1 MTVSNLSIKAAAKS
15 ILKPNFISNTVATA
29 IVIAVWFICYN
40 ISAIL
45 SIVAGNVVFY
55 VVFAALVFF
64 AVSPLVIGLI
74 RFFWRLNF
82 GQKDNPIDIFYYFAT
97 KDSYLKALH
106 LVFAITI
113 RTVICFLV
121 FSIPVFALRLIT
133 GTWIYNVLNV
143 SIPIW
148 TANLS
153 NLISF
158 IRFISITATLVYVFK
173 FYLAPMLF
181 VADEDMEVA
190 EALHLSTVI
199 SRRTMLDFVFLIF
212 SFSGWI
218 LLSVLTLPLIITL
231 PYMIVSYLIHGS
243 YAVDAFNEEIA
254 KINHDDIPTFVAG
267 T

>member
-1 MTVSNLSIKAAAKS
+1 MTVSSSSIKMAAKS
-15 ILKPNFISNTVATA
+15 ILKTNFIGSIVAT
-29 IVIAVWFICYN
+29 VILLAVWFVSYN
-40 ISAIL
+40 ISAVISL
-45 SIVAGNVVFY
+45 IAGNN
-55 VVFAALVFF
+55 VFF
-64 AVSPLVIGLI
+64 IVLLAFALFVVSPLVMGLI

-82 GQKDNPIDIFYYFAT
+82 GQKDNPINIFYYFSSKA
-97 KDSYLKALH
+97 DYLKVLH
-106 LVFAITI
+106 LVFAIAI
-113 RTVICFLV
+113 RTVICFLI
-121 FSIPVFALRLIT
+121 FSIPVYVLQLIT
-133 GTWIYNVLNV
+133 GTWIYTVLNV

-158 IRFISITATLVYVFK
+158 IRFISITATFVYVLK

-181 VADEDMEVA
+181 VADENMDIG

-199 SRRTMLDFVFLIF
+199 SRRTTLDYIFLIF

-218 LLSVLTLPLIITL
+218 LLSVLVVPLIITL
-231 PYMIVSYLIHGS
+231 PYMIVSYLIHCS
-243 YAVDAFNEEIA
+243 FAVDAFNEEIS